1 MPIFKAAQNVN
12 VIGKADFAYP
22 KGSSTIS
29 ATLHGAAILLRLP
42 KKWDWFVNLG
52 AADYPLVTP
61 DDLLHILSY
70 LPKDL
75 NFVNHSSYIGWRES
89 RQLKPIIV
97 DPGLYLSEKSE
108 MFYATQK
115 RDLPNSFRLFT
126 GTSFSFVSRNLIEH
140 CILGVDNLPRI
151 LMMYLSNTPS
161 SLINY
166 FPTVICNS
174 RQFNRTV
181 INHNLQY
188 VAFEKPSKKVPRTL
202 NSSEFDAMIQSGAA
216 FATQFKLDDPVLD
229 RIDQDVLGRNPGEV
243 VPGGWCLGGEPG
255 NITCSAWGDADIL
268 RPGIGASRLE
278 KLIVRLLSNGEFH
291 SRQCIV
297 E

>member
-1 MPIFKAAQNVN
+1 MQIPQPSPPPPPLSSSSSFSTKDNTKTTLFIILTTSFFSLLFIFTLTSHSFKTSSLSAHGRPDPYLFPNRQATFTKIPSDPTPPSIAYLISGSKGDLDRILRLLYATYHPKNQYLLHLDLSAPQTDRDQLALSVQSVPIFKAAQNVN
-12 VIGKADFAYP
+12 VIGKADFAYS

-126 GTSFSFVSRNLIEH
+126 DKLVTKGS
-140 CILGVDNLPRI
+140 ILAL
-151 LMMYLSNTPS
+151 
-161 SLINY
+161 
-166 FPTVICNS
+166 
-174 RQFNRTV
+174 
-181 INHNLQY
+181 
-188 VAFEKPSKKVPRTL
+188 
-202 NSSEFDAMIQSGAA
+202 
-216 FATQFKLDDPVLD
+216 
-229 RIDQDVLGRNPGEV
+229 
-243 VPGGWCLGGEPG
+243 
-255 NITCSAWGDADIL
+255 AW
-268 RPGIGASRLE
+268 R
-278 KLIVRLLSNGEFH
+278 
-291 SRQCIV
+291 
-297 E
+297 